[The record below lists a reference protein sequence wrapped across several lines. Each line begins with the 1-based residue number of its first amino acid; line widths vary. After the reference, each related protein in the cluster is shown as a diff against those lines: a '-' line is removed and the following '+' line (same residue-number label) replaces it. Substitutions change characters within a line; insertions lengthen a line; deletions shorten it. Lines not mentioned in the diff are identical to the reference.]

1 MTDPR
6 FIPPSDREYD
16 RQHVLAGARPT
27 VADYLDLSDHAAFMD
42 ERDARQRELIGNLR
56 KVIETCE
63 QVIEV
68 GKANETRQ
76 RDLIRRL
83 ADAIQE
89 DLEWCE
95 SVGREPCRTCK
106 LITEARGIEAPNE

>member
-6 FIPPSDREYD
+6 FIPPSDRE
-16 RQHVLAGARPT
+16 GMTARGGSYWGDART
-27 VADYLDLSDHAAFMD
+27 GYLLDHAAFMD
-42 ERDARQRELIGNLR
+42 ERDARQRDLIRDLENT
-56 KVIETCE
+56 VEACE

-106 LITEARGIEAPNE
+106 LIVEARGIEATNE